1 MLNINIDT
9 DSNDSKRPNHKSP
22 SSSSDNPDVN
32 SFLKFSIQNIL
43 QQRAAAANAAA
54 AKSVAK
60 EEKSEDEEED
70 EEDAN
75 KEQKVEQAALPI
87 W

>member
-22 SSSSDNPDVN
+22 SSSSENPDVN

-43 QQRAAAANAAA
+43 QQRAAAANAVAA
-54 AKSVAK
+54 ANKGA
-60 EEKSEDEEED
+60 EKSDDEEE
-70 EEDAN
+70 EEEEGN
-75 KEQKVEQAALPI
+75 KEQKVEHATLPI